1 MSPNAEGGA
10 VELWELSQRVQL
22 YTGAQI
28 NFGDLTPYLTYGQQ
42 QQQRQQSIIGSYI
55 TRFARYS
62 RDVSS
67 SNETT
72 TSVASNLANQE
83 EASNVIF
90 LKKLG
95 LRIKIRKC
103 HFLTAR

>member
-1 MSPNAEGGA
+1 MVNNN
-10 VELWELSQRVQL
+10 W
-22 YTGAQI
+22 
-28 NFGDLTPYLTYGQQ
+28 QQ
-42 QQQRQQSIIGSYI
+42 NIIGSYI

-72 TSVASNLANQE
+72 TSVASNFANQE

-90 LKKLG
+90 LKN
-95 LRIKIRKC
+95 
-103 HFLTAR
+103 